1 MFPNKQKEV
10 WLNLLN
16 KYDLTAINFH
26 FLLFARFGATPKVL
40 IASVVGY
47 FLGKV
52 SYMDTCREK
61 FLTQVPNSNIS
72 IAIRKARGEEVFY
85 EVTSWPWFIS
95 KK

>member
-1 MFPNKQKEV
+1 MTVHDGIVKDASSFKMFYN
-10 WLNLLN
+10 
-16 KYDLTAINFH
+16 NF
-26 FLLFARFGATPKVL
+26 LFTRFGATPKVL

-72 IAIRKARGEEVFY
+72 IAIRKARGEEVFF
-85 EVTSWPWFIS
+85 EVNSFLDSQSWAIHC
-95 KK
+95 